1 MHHQIHAVKI
11 IHGKRRIAQKV
22 WLGADLQQLIDI
34 LHQQCVRIP
43 IDDQA
48 MPVQVFRYLGVS
60 EVLEI
65 VARTIDMG
73 YHAQELAL
81 DQVELARRA
90 NVQGY
95 IDFPHRQ
102 VQFAVRQL
110 QTDFDLRIEFDKFL
124 EPGRQ
129 PSRAER
135 DRRLNF

>member
-1 MHHQIHAVKI
+1 MHHQIHTVKI
-11 IHGKRRIAQKV
+11 IHDKRRMAQKT

-34 LHQQCVRIP
+34 RHRQWVRIP

-48 MPVQVFRYLGVS
+48 MPVQIFRYLEVS

-65 VARTIDMG
+65 VALTINMG
-73 YHAQELAL
+73 CHAQELAL
-81 DQVELARRA
+81 DQVELARRVHA
-90 NVQGY
+90 QSH

-110 QTDFDLRIEFDKFL
+110 QTNLDLRIKFDKFL

>member
-11 IHGKRRIAQKV
+11 IHGKRRMAQKT

-34 LHQQCVRIP
+34 LHQQWVRIL

-65 VARTIDMG
+65 VARTINMG
-73 YHAQELAL
+73 CHAQELVL

-90 NVQGY
+90 HAQSH

-102 VQFAVRQL
+102 LQFAVRQL
-110 QTDFDLRIEFDKFL
+110 QTNLDLRIEFDKFL

>member
-11 IHGKRRIAQKV
+11 IHGKRRMAQKT

-34 LHQQCVRIP
+34 RHRQWVRIP

-48 MPVQVFRYLGVS
+48 MPVQIFRYLEVS

-65 VARTIDMG
+65 VARTINMG
-73 YHAQELAL
+73 CHAQELAL
-81 DQVELARRA
+81 DQVELARRVHA
-90 NVQGY
+90 QSH

-110 QTDFDLRIEFDKFL
+110 QTNLDLRIEFDKFL

-129 PSRAER
+129 PSQAER

>member
-11 IHGKRRIAQKV
+11 IHGKRRMAQKT
-22 WLGADLQQLIDI
+22 WLGDDLQQLIDI
-34 LHQQCVRIP
+34 RHRQWVRIP
-43 IDDQA
+43 IDDQP
-48 MPVQVFRYLGVS
+48 MPVQIFRYLDVS

-65 VARTIDMG
+65 VALTINMG
-73 YHAQELAL
+73 CHAQELAL
-81 DQVELARRA
+81 DQVELARRVHA
-90 NVQGY
+90 QSH

-110 QTDFDLRIEFDKFL
+110 QTNLDLRIEFDKFL

>member
-1 MHHQIHAVKI
+1 M
-11 IHGKRRIAQKV
+11 AQKT
-22 WLGADLQQLIDI
+22 WLGDDLQQLIDI
-34 LHQQCVRIP
+34 RHRQWVRIP

-48 MPVQVFRYLGVS
+48 MPVQIFRYLEVS
-60 EVLEI
+60 EVLKI
-65 VARTIDMG
+65 VARTINMG
-73 YHAQELAL
+73 CHAQELAL
-81 DQVELARRA
+81 DQVELARRVHA
-90 NVQGY
+90 QSH

-110 QTDFDLRIEFDKFL
+110 QTNLDLRIEFDKFL